1 MLISLET
8 LQGLGVFPK
17 RALHVGA
24 HTGEEA
30 QMYKD
35 AGCAVIWVEAQQH
48 LAEQLAK
55 QGHDV
60 RHAAIWSIPTL
71 LTFHVTSNGQSSSL
85 LPLSLHKQ
93 RYPDISVTA
102 THVVET
108 TTIDALDVNVD
119 FLNLDIQGAELEAL
133 KGATRTLEG
142 VRWIYTEVSTEQLYE
157 DQPLHDQL
165 TEWLAARGFKK
176 SLTVLTDY
184 GWGDCLYVR
193 SGLDGDH

>member
-1 MLISLET
+1 MLISLAT

-17 RALHVGA
+17 KALHVGA

-30 QMYKD
+30 EMYAA
-35 AGCAVIWVEAQQH
+35 AGCDVVWVEAQQH
-48 LAEQLAK
+48 LADQLAE

-93 RYPDISVTA
+93 RYPDISVTQ
-102 THVVET
+102 THMVET
-108 TTIDALDVNVD
+108 TTIDALDVDVD

-133 KGATRTLEG
+133 KGATRTLPG
-142 VRWIYTEVSTEQLYE
+142 VNWIYTEVSTEQLYQ

-165 TEWLAARGFKK
+165 TDWLAARGFKK

-193 SGLDGDH
+193 SGLDGDN